1 MRLPPRLTAALTVLL
16 LIGGLAL
23 AAIKGTAL
31 AGTFLNSDTNTG
43 HDAGKIVRIDTT
55 DLNFWLLTSKGQM
68 VEFECSER
76 CMAALPHMLR
86 HEREHAPT
94 DVYFVRLMNNT
105 LMALDVD

>member
-1 MRLPPRLTAALTVLL
+1 MLLSPRLTAALTVLL

-23 AAIKGTAL
+23 AAMKGTAL
-31 AGTFLNSDTNTG
+31 AGTYLNSDTNTG
-43 HDAGKIVRIDTT
+43 HDAGKIVRIDG
-55 DLNFWLLTSKGQM
+55 DINFWLRTASGKT

-76 CMAALPHMLR
+76 CKVALPHMLR
-86 HEREHAPT
+86 HEREHAST

>member
-1 MRLPPRLTAALTVLL
+1 MRLPPRLTAALVVLL

-31 AGTFLNSDTNTG
+31 AGTFLNSDANTG
-43 HDAGKIVRIDTT
+43 HDAGKIVRIDG
-55 DLNFWLLTSKGQM
+55 DLNFWFRTTKGQM

-76 CMAALPHMLR
+76 CKAALPHMLR
-86 HEREHAPT
+86 HEQEHAST
-94 DVYFVRLMNNT
+94 DVYYVRLMNNT